1 MAATA
6 LSTGPERW
14 RDEIALREASLADAT
29 RERAR
34 GELSAEG
41 FAQIETRERAALER
55 ARAALATVVDVP
67 QVRRARRRRG
77 RWLVVAFTA
86 FALAAAVLL
95 WASISPRQAGNSITG
110 SVTLNSTQKVTA
122 LLGEAEADVANGDV
136 VAALSA
142 YQQVLAL
149 RANNVV
155 ALTQSGWLDFSAGSA
170 DHKLALVSLG
180 ERTLERALA
189 LAPRNPATR
198 LYYAIVAASTP
209 GEGALAKREFTI
221 FLTLHPSVGQLAVA
235 QPFLEQLKL
244 ATP

>member
-6 LSTGPERW
+6 VSAESERW

-29 RERAR
+29 RELDR

-41 FAQIETRERAALER
+41 FAQIASRERAALDR
-55 ARAALATVVDVP
+55 ARAALAAVVDEP
-67 QVRRARRRRG
+67 RIRRARRRRG
-77 RWLVVAFTA
+77 RWLAVALVA
-86 FALAAAVLL
+86 FALAAGMLL
-95 WASISPRQAGNSITG
+95 WSSLSPRQAGNSITG
-110 SVTLNSTQKVTA
+110 SVTLNTTQKVTA
-122 LLGEAEADVANGDV
+122 LLSEAEVDVANGDV

-149 RANNVV
+149 RADNVV

-170 DHKLALVSLG
+170 SHQLALVQLG
-180 ERTLERALA
+180 VRTLERALV

-209 GEGALAKREFTI
+209 GEGALAKNEFSI

-235 QPFLEQLKL
+235 KPFLVKFGL
-244 ATP
+244 AKP

>member
-1 MAATA
+1 MSADAA
-6 LSTGPERW
+6 RW

-34 GELSAEG
+34 GELSAVD
-41 FAQIETRERAALER
+41 FAHIETRERAALER
-55 ARAALATVVDVP
+55 ARAALALAMDEP
-67 QVRRARRRRG
+67 RVRRARRRRG
-77 RWLVVAFTA
+77 RWLVVAFSA

-95 WASISPRQAGNSITG
+95 WSSLSPRQAGNSITG
-110 SVTLNSTQKVTA
+110 SISLNTTQKVTA
-122 LLGEAEADVANGDV
+122 LLSEAEADVANGDV

-170 DHKLALVSLG
+170 DHRLALVNLG
-180 ERTLERALA
+180 VRTLERALA

-209 GEGALAKREFTI
+209 GDVGLAKREFAI
-221 FLTLHPSVGQLAVA
+221 FLTLHPSAGQLAVA
-235 QPFLEQLKL
+235 QPFLVKFKL
-244 ATP
+244 AAP

>member
-1 MAATA
+1 MSTDAA
-6 LSTGPERW
+6 RW

-29 RERAR
+29 HERAR

-41 FAQIETRERAALER
+41 FALIENRERAALER
-55 ARAALATVVDVP
+55 ARAALAEAVDEP
-67 QVRRARRRRG
+67 RVRRVRRRRG

-86 FALAAAVLL
+86 FALAAAALL
-95 WASISPRQAGNSITG
+95 WSSLSPRQAGNSITG
-110 SVTLNSTQKVTA
+110 SVTLNASQKVTA
-122 LLGEAEADVANGDV
+122 LLSEAEADVANGNV

-170 DHKLALVSLG
+170 DHKLALVRLG
-180 ERTLERALA
+180 VHTLERALA

-209 GEGALAKREFTI
+209 GEGALAKREFSI

-235 QPFLEQLKL
+235 KPFLVQFKL
-244 ATP
+244 AAP